1 MEEEGKGGRKRRRK
15 GLERKM
21 GEERKLEINEEGRK
35 GNDGGRRRA
44 RMEGG
49 IRKERNKSEPKKM
62 D

>member
-1 MEEEGKGGRKRRRK
+1 
-15 GLERKM
+15 M
-21 GEERKLEINEEGRK
+21 GEERKLEINEEGGK